1 MSDGA
6 DVLDM
11 SVVGVLMRIKKPG
24 FFSNLTNVF
33 KEDSERLV
41 KLIDASI
48 TEANGRGLE
57 ESSHALKSASAS
69 IGAHLVAE
77 VAFELEK
84 LGESG
89 TTVGAAELVPN
100 LVERLSAAK
109 DELTRLAAEKDAADA

>member
-1 MSDGA
+1 MSDGT
-6 DVLDM
+6 DILDM

-41 KLIDASI
+41 NLIKASI
-48 TEANGRGLE
+48 EETNGRGLE

-77 VAFELEK
+77 LAFELEK

-89 TTVGAAELVPN
+89 TTEGAASIVPN
-100 LVERLSAAK
+100 LIERLSAAK
-109 DELTRLAAEKDAADA
+109 DELTRLAAEKDAAQA